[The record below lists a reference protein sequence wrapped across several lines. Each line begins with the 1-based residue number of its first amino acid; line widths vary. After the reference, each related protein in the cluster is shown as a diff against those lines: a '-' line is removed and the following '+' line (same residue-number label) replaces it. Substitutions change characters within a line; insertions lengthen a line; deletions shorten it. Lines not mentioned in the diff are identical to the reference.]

1 MRVRVLLG
9 GLLMALL
16 LGGSGCGRWMA
27 RRLTQ
32 APNTYPQWFA
42 PKPRVELAFEAGFV
56 TNFPAAFVEVGPPAA
71 RLRYRVVEPADYGVT
86 TASTNWQ
93 EGSRHQFRFSFQASL
108 PGKALP
114 EPRPTRGT
122 VVLLHG
128 YGLSQVTMAPW
139 ALRLAQEGWRTVL
152 VDLRG
157 HGRSSG
163 KRIFYGVREA
173 DDLRQLAD
181 ELTRQGQLTEP
192 LVALG
197 DSYGA
202 ALALR
207 WQTRDPRVRS
217 SVAMA
222 PYAELAPAAL
232 NLRREYARFFPAR
245 WVKAG
250 LHRMPKLLEVP
261 PAELDTIRVL
271 QARPVEALFVAGG
284 KDAIAPADEVRRL
297 HVLAAPSSRFLLV
310 EDSVHEV
317 LPYRFE
323 ELTGPVLEWLAQVK
337 APGLQAG
344 RAPNSNGGTLD
355 RP

>member
-1 MRVRVLLG
+1 MLLG
-9 GLLMALL
+9 CLLTALL

-27 RRLTQ
+27 HRLAQ
-32 APNTYPQWFA
+32 APNSYPQWFA
-42 PKPRVELAFEAGFV
+42 PKPRVELAFEAGFI
-56 TNFPAAFVEVGPPAA
+56 TNFPASFLEIGPPAA
-71 RLRYRVVEPADYGVT
+71 RLRYRVVDPADYGVT
-86 TASTNWQ
+86 ASSTNWW
-93 EGSRHQFRFSFQASL
+93 EGRRHRFRFSFHASL
-108 PGKALP
+108 PGKPLP
-114 EPRPTRGT
+114 HPSHIRGT

-139 ALRLAQEGWRTVL
+139 ALRLAQEGWRTVM

-157 HGRSSG
+157 HGKSTG

-181 ELTRQGQLTEP
+181 ELARQGRLAGP

-217 SVAMA
+217 TVAMA

-250 LHRMPKLLEVP
+250 FDRMPKLLEVT

-271 QARPVEALFVAGG
+271 QGHPVEALFIAGG
-284 KDAIAPADEVRRL
+284 RDAIAPPDEVRRL
-297 HVLAAPSSRFLLV
+297 RELATPTSRFLLV

-317 LPYRFE
+317 LPYQFE
-323 ELTGPVLEWLAQVK
+323 ELTGPVLEWLDRVE
-337 APGLQAG
+337 APGLQAKEVSHAEEG
-344 RAPNSNGGTLD
+344 AASQP
-355 RP
+355 